1 MKLREVRLD
10 VLQEKEALLN
20 YLIPHET
27 RSLFLL
33 GNLLNPRQSSTLY
46 VAQEGSSLLG
56 VCGYYP
62 TYHSCSL
69 FSEKEEASR
78 AFAQLIHDRYPA
90 STLLGMKQMVLPAY
104 ERLLSLGHLPL
115 EDPEHVFFELSLSHF
130 TPHTTPDGVIREIGE
145 EAIDEAVLL
154 FRTLHREPHSP
165 PLTEG
170 EREKVRA
177 LSMRF
182 YL

>member
-69 FSEKEEASR
+69 FSEKESASI
-78 AFAQLIHDRYPA
+78 AFAHLIHERYSSA
-90 STLLGMKQMVLPAY
+90 TVLGMKQMVLPTY
-104 ERLLSLGHLPL
+104 ETLLSLGHVPL
-115 EDPEHVFFELSLSHF
+115 ASPEQTFFELSLSHF
-130 TPHTTPDGVIREIGE
+130 MNHNFLELGI
-145 EAIDEAVLL
+145 
-154 FRTLHREPHSP
+154 
-165 PLTEG
+165 
-170 EREKVRA
+170 
-177 LSMRF
+177 
-182 YL
+182 